1 MVLRVRLPDA
11 EVAEGGPH
19 HTDVLGEVRS
29 IDDASVV
36 IDTRRG
42 EVTVLRDRVVLARQV
57 PPAATRK
64 PRRPPPPFPR
74 Q

>member
-11 EVAEGGPH
+11 EVSQGGPH

-29 IDDASVV
+29 IDGTSVV

-42 EVTVLRDRVVLARQV
+42 EVTVLRDRVVLAKQV
-57 PPAATRK
+57 PPAPTRK
-64 PRRPPPPFPR
+64 PRRPPPPLPR